1 MGADQQP
8 GAGVR
13 GISHVGR
20 NLALRATNPICAQ
33 PLSPATVRL
42 SSKGQKTNPGGISD
56 SIQIMALATRNLLSR
71 AGEAVSC
78 PELGHRLKK
87 DRSVA
92 PSAL

>member
-1 MGADQQP
+1 MLTNSPGLELGASVTW
-8 GAGVR
+8 AG
-13 GISHVGR
+13 ILLS
-20 NLALRATNPICAQ
+20 RATNPICAQ